1 MRDGQLHL
9 LLVDDDEIDREMVV
23 RCLRPHRHHFT
34 VTATAG
40 AREALH
46 ILCGEAGHRRL
57 RRPYAIVL
65 ELCLPGMDGFAFLQA
80 LRQDP
85 DLKASTVFVL
95 TGSASEPDR
104 VRAAAYA
111 LAGYWL
117 KDELHAPCTPLLQ
130 RLEAYRAQV
139 R

>member
-57 RRPYAIVL
+57 LRPYAIVL
-65 ELCLPGMDGFAFLQA
+65 ELCLPGMDGFEFLQEYDKLDA
-80 LRQDP
+80 EHKGAKIFMLSSSLDP
-85 DLKASTVFVL
+85 TDFKKSIENKYITQFIHKPL
-95 TGSASEPDR
+95 THKILEELSA
-104 VRAAAYA
+104 
-111 LAGYWL
+111 
-117 KDELHAPCTPLLQ
+117 
-130 RLEAYRAQV
+130 
-139 R
+139 

>member
-9 LLVDDDEIDREMVV
+9 LLVDDDEIDREVVV
-23 RCLRPHRHHFT
+23 RCLRQHRHHFT
-34 VTATAG
+34 VTATAD
-40 AREALH
+40 ASEALH

-57 RRPYAIVL
+57 PRPYAIVL
-65 ELCLPGMDGFAFLQA
+65 ELYLPGMNGFAFLQG

-85 DLKASTVFVL
+85 DLKTSTVFVL
-95 TGSASEPDR
+95 TGSASEQDR
-104 VRAAAYA
+104 VRAAAYPI
-111 LAGYWL
+111 AGYWL
-117 KDELHAPCTPLLQ
+117 KDELDAQCTPLIQ

>member
-1 MRDGQLHL
+1 MRDGQLQL
-9 LLVDDDEIDREMVV
+9 LLVEDDEIDRELVV
-23 RCLRPHRHHFT
+23 RCLCHHARHFT
-34 VTATAG
+34 VTATAD

-46 ILCGEAGHRRL
+46 ILGGEAGHRPL
-57 RRPYAIVL
+57 PRPYAIVL

-95 TGSASEPDR
+95 TGSASEQDR
-104 VRAAAYA
+104 VRAANY
-111 LAGYWL
+111 LIAGYWV
-117 KDELHAPCTPLLQ
+117 KNEVDAQCTQLIQ